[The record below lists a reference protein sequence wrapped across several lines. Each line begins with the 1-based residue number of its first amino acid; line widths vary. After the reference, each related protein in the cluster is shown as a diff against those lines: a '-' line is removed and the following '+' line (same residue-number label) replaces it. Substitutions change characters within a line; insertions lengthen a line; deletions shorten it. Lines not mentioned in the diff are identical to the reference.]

1 MPRYKLTI
9 EYDGTGY
16 AGWQRQKNLMSI
28 QGALEDAIFKFSKEI
43 VTLHASGRTDAGV
56 HARGQIA
63 HVDLQK
69 TYQTFQIRNAVNSY
83 LDRHSIRII
92 EVENV
97 DESFHAR
104 FSSVERRY
112 LYMILNRPVSSPL
125 ERYRAWHV
133 YKPLNVELMHE
144 AAQYLL
150 GHHDFST
157 FRASECQSLSP
168 MKTLDQLDVLRRGDY
183 IEIIARSRSF
193 LHHQV
198 RNMVGTLKLVGEGK
212 WSLEDFQNAFEA
224 RDRRRGGVTAPPQGL
239 YFIGVHYL
247 KNSDLESGTL
257 PKKNSLHNL

>member
-16 AGWQRQKNLMSI
+16 AGWQRQKNVISV
-28 QGALEDAIFKFSKEI
+28 QGALEEAFLKFSQEI

-56 HARGQIA
+56 HARGQVA

-92 EVENV
+92 DVEDV

-112 LYMILNRPVSSPL
+112 LYKILNRPASSPL
-125 ERYRAWHV
+125 ERYRVWHI
-133 YKPLNVELMHE
+133 YKPLKAELMHE
-144 AAQYLL
+144 AAQYLI
-150 GHHDFST
+150 GYHDFST

-168 MKTLDQLDVLRRGDY
+168 LKTLDQLDVIRHKDY
-183 IEIIARSRSF
+183 IEIFARSRSF

-212 WSLEDFQNAFEA
+212 WSLEDFQSAFEA
-224 RDRRRGGVTAPPQGL
+224 CDRRRGGMTAPAQGL
-239 YFIGVHYL
+239 YFMSAHYQ
-247 KNSDLESGTL
+247 NNTASPS
-257 PKKNSLHNL
+257 